1 MRLSTMRLSPSP
13 LLLTLLPLADSAAR
27 SSKRGLVFIPKE
39 ETPEDNGVWVQK
51 GTDLT
56 WYYNYHDRVSPA
68 FAGVDQSKFEFVP
81 MMWGVPDKS
90 DGDTAFRDNVQT
102 LIKEQGVDI
111 KHVMGFNEPDEKQ
124 KNGGSDIK
132 PKDAAEAWI
141 KNMVP
146 LREMGIKVG
155 LPAVTGSPRGLE
167 WLKDFMDECKKELDE
182 DDKECEFDFV
192 PVHWYGPFESMTGHI
207 GERLVE

>member
-1 MRLSTMRLSPSP
+1 MRRPL
-13 LLLTLLPLADSAAR
+13 LLLTLTPLAGSTGR
-27 SSKRGLVFIPKE
+27 SSKRGLIFIPKE

-56 WYYNYHDRVSPA
+56 WYYNYHDRASPA

-81 MMWGVPDKS
+81 MMWGIPDKR
-90 DGDTAFRDNVQT
+90 DGETAFLNYVQA
-102 LIKEQGVDI
+102 LIKDQGVAI
-111 KHVMGFNEPDEKQ
+111 THVLGFNEPDEKE

-132 PKDAAEAWI
+132 PRDAAKAWV

-146 LREMGIKVG
+146 LRGMGIKVG
-155 LPAVTGSPRGLE
+155 LPAVTGSPRGVE
-167 WLKDFMDECKKELDE
+167 WLKGFMDECKDELDD

-192 PVHWYGPFESMTGHI
+192 PVHWYGSFDTMASHI
-207 GERLVE
+207 EQRLVE